1 MKPNIEELREWRDDA
16 KHGLR
21 EEAERLEEKGRM
33 LNGYLRVLDAVDSLL
48 SDNDDLTDKVERQQ
62 QEIDDLHEQL
72 EAKEGEIASLQQ
84 QHQVEIETLQRQLLE
99 AQNVHLQTE
108 KQHLEAEVKAKP
120 LEIHNHFESGSSSQV
135 FNDKVHGKFE
145 KLMKSGKSEK
155 SKKKEKKRWKR
166 IVRKML

>member
-1 MKPNIEELREWRDDA
+1 MTYEEFEFCYDQASRDLDDNIDSMRE
-16 KHGLR
+16 KV
-21 EEAERLEEKGRM
+21 ERMGAYR
-33 LNGYLRVLDAVDSLL
+33 RVLDEARDAFLKYNDLREQVDS
-48 SDNDDLTDKVERQQ
+48 QQ

-155 SKKKEKKRWKR
+155 SKKTEKKRRWKK
-166 IVRKML
+166 IARKIL